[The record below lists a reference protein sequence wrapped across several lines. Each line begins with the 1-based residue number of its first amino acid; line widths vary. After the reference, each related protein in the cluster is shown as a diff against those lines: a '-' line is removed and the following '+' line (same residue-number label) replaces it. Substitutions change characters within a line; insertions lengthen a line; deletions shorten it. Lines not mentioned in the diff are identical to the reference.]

1 MYQLL
6 AVTFMRRITYCID
19 QLSQLNSLEKHILEK
34 KSSRLIRHS
43 WSSIKRTS
51 EKTMISIANWSFC
64 WEQVKEQMHFGCFLP
79 ALAIAESWVNL

>member
-34 KSSRLIRHS
+34 
-43 WSSIKRTS
+43 
-51 EKTMISIANWSFC
+51 
-64 WEQVKEQMHFGCFLP
+64 
-79 ALAIAESWVNL
+79 NLQG